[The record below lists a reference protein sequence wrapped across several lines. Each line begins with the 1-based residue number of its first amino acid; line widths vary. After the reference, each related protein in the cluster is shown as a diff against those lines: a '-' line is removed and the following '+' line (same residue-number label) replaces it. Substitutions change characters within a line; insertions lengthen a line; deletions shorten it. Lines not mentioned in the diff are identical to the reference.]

1 MADTQRI
8 MFLNSALER
17 AERRLR
23 LCTGQADW
31 RGAREA
37 AEEAAAV
44 DDELRALRA
53 AAVQGPQNVVGRVT
67 ARG

>member
-44 DDELRALRA
+44 DDEIKALRA
-53 AAVQGPQNVVGRVT
+53 AAAQGPQNVIGRMR
-67 ARG
+67 AQG